1 MSHGISNRK
10 NSLPVDKHKVI
21 RCDTHDDA
29 IGVRGVS
36 GTAVTAGC

>member
-10 NSLPVDKHKVI
+10 NSLPVDKNKVI

-29 IGVRGVS
+29 IGARGFS
-36 GTAVTAGC
+36 GTAVMAGC

>member
-10 NSLPVDKHKVI
+10 NSLHIDKDKVI